1 MARESA
7 ADRLERKRREAGKDK
22 TAQDLRRV
30 GGAMAGAGKAM
41 FGIEGDSPSQRLER
55 ARREEAAAKSR
66 PTSGLKGTKLN
77 RERGMS
83 SRQTSPKTMTAAERK
98 AAGRTKQS
106 RRGDVKVTKESPEF
120 LKVERAPKTTVKAP
134 KAGKSSTSSAGV
146 KAPKVNRNVK
156 VAKPKIDGP
165 VAKSTPKTGAKAGTG
180 AKTEKGKST
189 FRQRRLARLK
199 KRLEASGSEG
209 RQSRLKKRIG
219 RVESRMGKDE
229 PKRTGG
235 TGGAVPPKN
244 KTARTGS
251 KNKKK
256 MYGGGMMKAKGKA
269 GGGMMK
275 AKGMK
280 AGGKTK
286 FPDLNKDGSITKA
299 DILKGRGV
307 PGMKGGGMMKTKGA
321 TAGGK
326 MKSKGYKK
334 GGKVRGAGIA
344 RKGVRPAKMY

>member
-7 ADRLERKRREAGKDK
+7 ADRLERKRRETGKDK

-55 ARREEAAAKSR
+55 ARREEAAAKRR

-83 SRQTSPKTMTAAERK
+83 SRQTSPKTMAAAERK

-106 RRGDVKVTKESPEF
+106 RRGDVKVTKEAPAF
-120 LKVERAPKTTVKAP
+120 TKVERAPKTTVKAP

-165 VAKSTPKTGAKAGTG
+165 VAKSTPKTGAKAGAG

-229 PKRTGG
+229 PKKTGG
-235 TGGAVPPKN
+235 MGGAVPPKN
-244 KTARTGS
+244 KSAKKVR
-251 KNKKK
+251 KPKK
-256 MYGGGMMKAKGKA
+256 MMGGGMMKAKGKA
-269 GGGMMK
+269 NGGMMK
-275 AKGMK
+275 AKGYSR
-280 AGGKTK
+280 GGKTN
-286 FPDLNKDGSITKA
+286 FPDLTGDGKVTRK

-307 PGMKGGGMMKTKGA
+307 RGMKTGGMMKTKGA